1 MMKHLLAVAILPSR
15 LSTTL
20 GAISISAMALHIS
33 AEVLSRLIWGQS
45 LFGTIEIISY
55 YYMVAASFLPLASA
69 QLQGQMISTDVFAK
83 IVPARLRPATDF
95 LGRLV
100 SLATCG
106 MLIWAAWAQALSKTR
121 VNEAISGL
129 GAPVLVWPSRWM
141 LVIGLGALL
150 LAQLIQLPRGIAS
163 DEDAPPGTGERG

>member
-1 MMKHLLAVAILPSR
+1 MKPLKAAAILPSR
-15 LSTTL
+15 LSTAL
-20 GAISISAMALHIS
+20 GVVSVSVMALHIS
-33 AEVLSRLIWGQS
+33 AEVLSRLFLGQS

-69 QLQGQMISTDVFAK
+69 QLQGQMIATDAFSK
-83 IVPARLRPATDF
+83 IVPAVLRPVTDF

-106 MLIWAAWAQALSKTR
+106 MLIWAAWVQALSKTA

-129 GAPVLVWPSRWM
+129 GAPVLIWPSRWM
-141 LVIGLGALL
+141 LVIGLGALF
-150 LAQLIQLPRGIAS
+150 LAQLVQLPRGARS
-163 DEDAPPGTGERG
+163 DLDGPADAGAGG

>member
-1 MMKHLLAVAILPSR
+1 MKQLLAAAILPSR

-20 GAISISAMALHIS
+20 GAVATAAMALHIS
-33 AEVLSRLIWGQS
+33 AEVLSRLVWGQS

-69 QLQGQMISTDVFAK
+69 QLQGQMITTDVFAK
-83 IVPARLRPATDF
+83 IVPARIRPVTDF

-106 MLIWAAWAQALSKTR
+106 MLIWAGWVQALAKTR

-141 LVIGLGALL
+141 LVIGLAALF
-150 LAQLIQLPRGIAS
+150 LAQLVQLPRGVAS
-163 DEDAPPGTGERG
+163 DEDTPPGAGARG